1 MELAMP
7 QAKRKTT
14 TRPAP
19 AGQEPRHPNNPE
31 FGIVCDLEEPVRDIE
46 SFARLLGLLRLSD
59 DDETAAVLAAADRI
73 IELVE
78 TVEEGR
84 GKLFDLLHPGR
95 ADFEAA
101 GGVEKWREKLRPDE
115 TS

>member
-1 MELAMP
+1 VNDRCRP
-7 QAKRKTT
+7 QLTQTKTSL
-14 TRPAP
+14 
-19 AGQEPRHPNNPE
+19 
-31 FGIVCDLEEPVRDIE
+31 CL
-46 SFARLLGLLRLSD
+46 
-59 DDETAAVLAAADRI
+59 